1 MAATD
6 TPQAGAQAA
15 VTPFGERLLAAARER
30 GGRLCVGI
38 DPHASL
44 LEAWGL
50 SVDVTGLRSFSN
62 ICVEAFRDTAALV
75 KPQVAFFE
83 AFGSRGLAVLEDT
96 IGELRDA
103 GALVV
108 ADAKRGDIGST
119 MAGYATAWL
128 EDSSPLCSDAVTLS
142 PYLGYH
148 SLDPAIHVAEA
159 TGRGI
164 FVLAA
169 TSNPE
174 GRQVQDNTNS
184 HGVTVSQQIVDL
196 AGRTNA
202 AAAARG
208 QAGTMGVVVGATLSN
223 PPQLDELHGPI
234 LMPGV
239 GAQGGSAEDVARIAG
254 RSAHLV
260 FPNISRGILS
270 AGPDVEQLRAAVARE
285 AAAFPVD

>member
-1 MAATD
+1 MTH
-6 TPQAGAQAA
+6 PQ
-15 VTPFGERLLAAARER
+15 TFGDRLLEASRQR

-44 LEAWGL
+44 LEKWGL
-50 SVDVTGLRSFSN
+50 SVDVRGVAEFSR
-62 ICVEAFRDTAALV
+62 ICVEAFKDSAALV

-83 AFGSRGLAVLEDT
+83 AFGSQGLAVLEET
-96 IGELRDA
+96 IGELRAA

-128 EDSSPLCSDAVTLS
+128 DDSSPLCSDAVTLS
-142 PYLGYH
+142 PFLGYH
-148 SLDPAIHVAEA
+148 SLDPAIELAEA

-174 GRQVQDNTNS
+174 GRQVQDNVDAQ
-184 HGVTVSQQIVDL
+184 GVTVSQQIIDL
-196 AGRTNA
+196 AAETNA
-202 AAAARG
+202 AHAAAGR
-208 QAGTMGVVVGATLSN
+208 AGNMGVVVGATLSQ
-223 PPQLDELHGPI
+223 PPVMDALNGPI

-239 GAQGGSAEDVARIAG
+239 GAQGGSPADVDRISG
-254 RSAHLV
+254 ECAHLA
-260 FPNISRGILS
+260 FPNVSRSVLS
-270 AGPDVEQLRAAVARE
+270 HGPDVEALRQAVID
-285 AAAFPVD
+285 AAADFPVR